1 MTGWNLFVHQQ
12 MAMSKDNIALE
23 EATPKLK
30 AAWSDLSPEQ
40 KETYN
45 GVGKVGVIMLLNCDN
60 CGKQFK
66 KQKRLNEHKKTCGGV
81 KCEICEKTL
90 SSEKSLQ
97 EHINSR
103 HSTNFRCAHCLKCFG
118 GLGKLKQHMAVHDE
132 SKRLQC
138 EKCSKNFARKDNLKR
153 HMKTHS

>member
-1 MTGWNLFVHQQ
+1 MQEN
-12 MAMSKDNIALE
+12 ANIL
-23 EATPKLK
+23 
-30 AAWSDLSPEQ
+30 
-40 KETYN
+40 
-45 GVGKVGVIMLLNCDN
+45 
-60 CGKQFK
+60 

-103 HSTNFRCAHCLKCFG
+103 HSTNLRCAHCLKCFG